1 MARNCYVVLGVSRD
15 ADLSQIR
22 RAYRRLVQRCH
33 PDVGGAA
40 GRFQEVRQAYETL
53 RDEASRREHDAALGP
68 PLRST
73 AAARGGPV
81 EERLFSGADDFFGG
95 WIPGFFNA
103 GRMASRRKDL
113 YVELILSPEEATT
126 GGLFTLDVPVC
137 ETCPRCGGT
146 GWHGMLACPTCR
158 GRSVRYP
165 EVQLSVPPHVSD
177 GTRVRLSLEDV
188 GLRDVILNVLVS
200 VRR

>member
-1 MARNCYVVLGVSRD
+1 MARDCYVVLGVSRD

-22 RAYRRLVQRCH
+22 RAYRRLAQRCH
-33 PDVGGAA
+33 PDAGGAA
-40 GRFQEVRQAYETL
+40 GRFREVRQAYETL
-53 RDEASRREHDAALGP
+53 RDEERRRRHDAALAP
-68 PLRST
+68 PPRVAT
-73 AAARGGPV
+73 AAPAGQF

-113 YVELILSPEEATT
+113 YVELILSPEEAVT
-126 GGLFTLDVPVC
+126 GGLFTLEVPVC
-137 ETCPRCGGT
+137 ETCPRCGGS
-146 GWHGMLACPTCR
+146 GWHGMLACPACR

-177 GTRVRLSLEDV
+177 GIRVRLSLEDV

-200 VRR
+200 VRH